1 AEVALGADE
10 HVDERRE
17 VVRRGGRGRGCRG
30 RAGKHADGE
39 RRGERAGDGA
49 AQQAG
54 PATKGCGVVPTG
66 SDSAVKTRGGCSG
79 HVDSPW
85 GVVPRLLRL
94 ESTPYVARV
103 TTSRRARV
111 PHPVESAGKKSVA
124 GASEPASPPEEGVST
139 ARPPGT
145 GPGPHTGGHHAPYR
159 TTQRRDRRGDQPRRT
174 RGPRAPRPGRHR
186 RRRLPVRSA
195 RRARHPRGR

>member
-1 AEVALGADE
+1 DHEDVAAAPRAADAVEAGVREAGDLRLCVVVAGVVAARRGARVDLGEAVRRRGRGHVVAEVALAAGE
-10 HVDERRE
+10 HVDERRA

-85 GVVPRLLRL
+85 GVVPRLPRL
-94 ESTPYVARV
+94 EGTPYVARV
-103 TTSRRARV
+103 TTSRRAHV
-111 PHPVESAGKKSVA
+111 PHPVEDRKSVVLCMTNL
-124 GASEPASPPEEGVST
+124 ELK
-139 ARPPGT
+139 
-145 GPGPHTGGHHAPYR
+145 
-159 TTQRRDRRGDQPRRT
+159 RRI
-174 RGPRAPRPGRHR
+174 H
-186 RRRLPVRSA
+186 A
-195 RRARHPRGR
+195 RRE